1 MENPVNISLLKSHSH
16 FDEISVYWFLLG
28 SVSLSLSFSTSGCLP
43 LSPFVLQ
50 RNILV
55 SRPSTSLHRTSQ
67 SETLDSKGSQL
78 WEL

>member
-1 MENPVNISLLKSHSH
+1 
-16 FDEISVYWFLLG
+16 
-28 SVSLSLSFSTSGCLP
+28 
-43 LSPFVLQ
+43 VLQ